1 MFDLSPFITYR
12 PLQLINDGRNS
23 TYLVEVTKAGH
34 SELRRNALCV
44 LKIHQASQASP
55 PNVSYWQERTANGL
69 LAMSY
74 TDPLLTAAAS
84 CEVIFARPFRKSI
97 KIRYPQCFS
106 AIEVPVESIKIRYPQ
121 CFGAVEVPVELLQ
134 AAMEERGWIK
144 PGTGKE
150 NLFHALL
157 FEHIPNLE
165 PLMPKDVTPAIAAET
180 HLVLKTIHAM
190 NVCHNDLENVRI
202 RPEIGF
208 RNIFI
213 QQYSRNVYILDF
225 DAARI
230 VDFSPEGQ
238 GLLEEEADILDGLF
252 QIILSGEDP
261 RERFPR
267 ELLRLMPERQ
277 MQQ

>member
-23 TYLVEVTKAGH
+23 TYLVEVTKAGR

-55 PNVSYWQERTANGL
+55 PNVSYWQERTANSL

-84 CEVIFARPFRKSI
+84 CEVIFARTCRKSI
-97 KIRYPQCFS
+97 KTRYP
-106 AIEVPVESIKIRYPQ
+106 R
-121 CFGAVEVPVELLQ
+121 CFGAVEVPVELLR
-134 AAMEERGWIK
+134 AAMEERGWVE

-157 FEHIPNLE
+157 FEYIPNLE
-165 PLMPKDVTPAIAAET
+165 PLMPKDITPAIVAET
-180 HLVLKTIHAM
+180 HLALKTIHAS
-190 NVCHNDLENVRI
+190 NVYHNDLENFRI

-238 GLLEEEADILDGLF
+238 GLLEEEANSLDELF
-252 QIILSGEDP
+252 QIVLSGEDP
-261 RERFPR
+261 RKRFPR
-267 ELLRLMPERQ
+267 EVLRLMAEKQ
-277 MQQ
+277 MQQSG

>member
-1 MFDLSPFITYR
+1 MFDLSPFIAYR
-12 PLQLINDGRNS
+12 PLRLINDGRNS
-23 TYLVEVTKAGH
+23 TFLVEVIKAGH

-44 LKIHQASQASP
+44 LKIHQASPSLP
-55 PNVSYWQERTANGL
+55 DVSYWQERTANSL
-69 LAMSY
+69 LALSY
-74 TDPLLTAAAS
+74 TDPLLTAAES
-84 CEVIFARPFRKSI
+84 CEAIFARPCRK
-97 KIRYPQCFS
+97 
-106 AIEVPVESIKIRYPQ
+106 SIKIRYPQ

-134 AAMEERGWIK
+134 EAMEERGWVE
-144 PGTGKE
+144 PDTGKE

-157 FEHIPNLE
+157 FEYIPNLE

-180 HLVLKTIHAM
+180 HLVLKTIHAL
-190 NVCHNDLENVRI
+190 NVCHNDLENFRI
-202 RPEIGF
+202 RPEVGF
-208 RNIFI
+208 CNIFI

-238 GLLEEEADILDGLF
+238 GLLEEEANKLDGLF

-261 RERFPR
+261 HKRFPR
-267 ELLRLMPERQ
+267 EVLRLMAERQ